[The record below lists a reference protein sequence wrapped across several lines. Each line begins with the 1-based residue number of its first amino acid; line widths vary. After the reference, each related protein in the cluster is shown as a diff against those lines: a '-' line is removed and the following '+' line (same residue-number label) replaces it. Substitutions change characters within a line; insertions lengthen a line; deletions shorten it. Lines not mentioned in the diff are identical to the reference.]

1 MNKRGLIEFIAK
13 DLGTTNTH
21 AERVVNAFIKGVRT
35 GLKKE
40 KQVQLVGFGSFT
52 VKKRASRK
60 GRNPQTGEIIT
71 IKASKTVGFR
81 PGKDL
86 KGSV

>member
-13 DLGTTNTH
+13 EMDETNTQ
-21 AERVVNAFIKGVRT
+21 AERIVNAFLKGVRT

-40 KQVQLVGFGSFT
+40 GGVQLVGFGSFT
-52 VKKRASRK
+52 VRKRKSRK
-60 GRNPQTGEIIT
+60 GRNPQTGETIT
-71 IKASKTVGFR
+71 IKASKTVAFR

-86 KGSV
+86 KASI